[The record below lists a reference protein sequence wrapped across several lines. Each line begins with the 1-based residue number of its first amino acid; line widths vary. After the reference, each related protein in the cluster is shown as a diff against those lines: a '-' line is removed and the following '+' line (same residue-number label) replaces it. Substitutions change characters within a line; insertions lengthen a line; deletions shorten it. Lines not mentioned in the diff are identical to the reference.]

1 MSQTE
6 TIAGCGQNRDRCAP
20 STHGETQKADLCT
33 PIGSPV
39 GAVQLHGLIYCIIS
53 KVIFKIVNL
62 YTKCRLLCIEIL
74 FSGYLKIFF
83 SNLKLFYFDV

>member
-20 STHGETQKADLCT
+20 STHGETQKADLRT

-39 GAVQLHGLIYCIIS
+39 GAIQLHGLIYCIIS
-53 KVIFKIVNL
+53 KVIFNIVNL

-74 FSGYLKIFF
+74 FSGYLNIFF
-83 SNLKLFYFDV
+83 FQSNAFLL